1 MNVKLELIGNIGIE
15 KTSQQMVRGDIGNIT
30 HRFAKANNKYF
41 ANFNENEDS
50 SCIIYLD
57 VNNLYGRAMIQ
68 PLPEGKLSFVDFVE
82 NYVDEGAIIECDH
95 IYIDNLHGSL

>member
-1 MNVKLELIGNIGIE
+1 M
-15 KTSQQMVRGDIGNIT
+15 MRGDIGNIT

-41 ANFNENEDS
+41 ANLNENEDS
-50 SCIIYLD
+50 SCINYLD

-68 PLPEGKLSFVDFVE
+68 PLPEDKLSFVDPSKFKIE
-82 NYVDEGAIIECDH
+82 NYVDKGAIIECDY

>member
-1 MNVKLELIGNIGIE
+1 M
-15 KTSQQMVRGDIGNIT
+15 MRGDIGNIT

-57 VNNLYGRAMIQ
+57 VNNLYGWAMIQ
-68 PLPEGKLSFVDFVE
+68 PLPVGK
-82 NYVDEGAIIECDH
+82 
-95 IYIDNLHGSL
+95 

>member
-1 MNVKLELIGNIGIE
+1 M
-15 KTSQQMVRGDIGNIT
+15 MRGDIGNIT

-57 VNNLYGRAMIQ
+57 VNNLYGWAMIQ
-68 PLPEGKLSFVDFVE
+68 SFPAGKLSFVDPSQFKIE
-82 NYVDEGAIIECDH
+82 NYFDKGAIIECDH
-95 IYIDNLHGSL
+95 IYIDNLHGSVSV